1 MATDRPSI
9 TDVEPRE
16 GVLWALVCPTCGSGL
31 VFQDDLLECR
41 EGHRFAHV
49 EAMQMRNGS
58 DLVHLRDAHTSRPL
72 FLKIPRLAHWNDW
85 SEERVARRVR
95 HEFDTATR
103 LAESL
108 GAGPYRVPAMVPGP
122 VRGRALLMRR
132 VEGESLERWLYGR
145 EAWLRPRRVLRGC
158 GRSGA
163 WLAAMAAGTSLGTAA
178 FDPQSTLDQTA
189 GFLAAIADRG
199 HPPDKVRWLASLVEA
214 SADGTAGRELARCL
228 VHVDFRPRHVL
239 LTEAEATVIDWEDAR
254 EGWAHEDA
262 AFFLASLDGF
272 LAQHPRRRWS
282 PAARLAPR
290 AFLRAYLE
298 SGPAGWHEVGP
309 LFRVAAM
316 VRALHIDYDGRLA
329 RRRPRGFRHI
339 VLPHYDR
346 WFRGW
351 ERGRHRGA
359 GE

>member
-1 MATDRPSI
+1 MEVD
-9 TDVEPRE
+9 PRE
-16 GVLWALVCPTCGSGL
+16 RVLWALACPECGGQL
-31 VFQDDLLECR
+31 VFRDDLLECV

-49 EAMQMRNGS
+49 ESLQMRNGS
-58 DLVHLRDAHTSRPL
+58 DLVDLRDARTSRPL

-85 SEERVARRVR
+85 NEERVARRVR
-95 HEFDTATR
+95 HELDTATR
-103 LAESL
+103 LTESL
-108 GAGPYRVPAMVPGP
+108 GAGPYRVPDMVPGP

-132 VEGESLERWLYGR
+132 LDGVSLERWLYGR

-163 WLAAMAAGTSLGTAA
+163 WLGAMAAGTGLGTAE
-178 FDPQSTLDQTA
+178 FDPASTLEA
-189 GFLAAIADRG
+189 AEGFLLDIADRG
-199 HPPDKVRWLASLVEA
+199 HPPDKVRWLRGLVEA
-214 SADGTAGRELARCL
+214 SAEGTAGRELTRCI

-239 LTEAEATVIDWEDAR
+239 LDDATATVIDWEDAR

-282 PAARLAPR
+282 PAALLAPR
-290 AFLRAYLE
+290 AFLRAYLR
-298 SGPAGWHEVGP
+298 SGPAGWEAVGP

-329 RRRPRGFRHI
+329 RRRPWAFRHI

-346 WFRGW
+346 WFRDW
-351 ERGRHRGA
+351 ERRGHRGA
-359 GE
+359 GG